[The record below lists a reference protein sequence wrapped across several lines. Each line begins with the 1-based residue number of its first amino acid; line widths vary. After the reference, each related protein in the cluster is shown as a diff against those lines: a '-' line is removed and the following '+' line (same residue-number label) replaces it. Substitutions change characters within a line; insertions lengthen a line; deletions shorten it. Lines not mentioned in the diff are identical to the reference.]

1 MFRYAA
7 RRILRTLPVI
17 LGMTMIVFL
26 MIHLVPGDPAR
37 SLLGP
42 RAPEE
47 ALRAFN
53 AEFGLDRPLWQ
64 QAAGYLGGLARGDL
78 GTSLSYRVP
87 VTDLIA
93 GRLAPTLLLLL
104 AGAVLAVLL
113 TVPLA
118 LAAAVREDQ
127 PLDHAVRMVP
137 LIGLGM
143 PAFWIAILL
152 LIHVALPVRWLPVGG
167 WGTGPSEIAAALLL
181 PAVTVAVGILPFT
194 VRSLRAALLEVMSA
208 DFIATA
214 RAKGLSGG
222 RVLIAH
228 GLRNAII
235 PMITVLG
242 LSMGW
247 LVGNTLI
254 VEKVF
259 SIPGLGALMIDAV
272 LEGDFAVVQSLAL
285 VFGMLV
291 VAVNLAADLVR
302 AALDPRMQLR

>member
-1 MFRYAA
+1 MLRYAVW
-7 RRILRTLPVI
+7 RVLRTLPVI
-17 LGMTMIVFL
+17 LGMTLIVFL

-53 AEFGLDRPLWQ
+53 EQFGLDRPLWE

-87 VTDLIA
+87 VTELIA
-93 GRLAPTLLLLL
+93 GRMAPTLLLLL
-104 AGAVLAVLL
+104 VGAILAVLL

-118 LAAAVREDQ
+118 LAAAVQEDR
-127 PLDHAVRMVP
+127 LVDHAVRLLP

-167 WGTGPSEIAAALLL
+167 WGDTPGEIAAALIL
-181 PAVTVAVGILPFT
+181 PAVTVAVGIIPFT
-194 VRSLRAALLEVMSA
+194 IRSLRAALLETLSA

-235 PMITVLG
+235 PMVTVLG
-242 LSMGW
+242 LSVGW

-272 LEGDFAVVQSLAL
+272 LAGDFAVVQSLSL
-285 VFGMLV
+285 VFGLVV
-291 VAVNLAADLVR
+291 VAVNLLTDLVR